1 VSARPVPG
9 YESGVED
16 EWMFEAFGAIGAA
29 LEQRPGTE
37 LLLVYRFPP
46 DMPAPEPAA
55 RGFPVGE
62 SSDVTSDMAAE
73 EVADVVESRMSR
85 HYTVKRVDTAP
96 ISGVVR
102 EWVLSE
108 RSASPGLDQPMT

>member
-1 VSARPVPG
+1 M
-9 YESGVED
+9 ED
-16 EWMFEAFGAIGAA
+16 EWMFEGLGAIGAL
-29 LEQRPGTE
+29 LEQGPSSE
-37 LLLVYRFPP
+37 LVLVYRFPP
-46 DMPAPEPAA
+46 DMPKPELAA
-55 RGFPVGE
+55 DGFPVRE
-62 SSDVTSDMAAE
+62 SSDVTSDMSVE
-73 EVADVVESRMSR
+73 EIADVVESRMSR